1 VAKTDEK
8 VMALVEEELK
18 KNPEAGVDELYDKAK
33 ELSPAVGKLTR
44 RQFHARYPLQ
54 VKRRS
59 QRAAGGAK
67 PGRKP
72 RAGRKVA
79 VRSRRAA
86 PAGDV
91 NRDAIRDALVR
102 FATDVAGADQ
112 KKDLIKV
119 LTGVDR
125 YVDQVVKATG
135 R

>member
-1 VAKTDEK
+1 MAKTDDK

-18 KNPEAGVDELYDKAK
+18 KNPAAGVDELYEKAK
-33 ELSPAVGKLTR
+33 EVSPAVGKLTR

-59 QRAAGGAK
+59 QRSAGAAK
-67 PGRKP
+67 PGRRPAK
-72 RAGRKVA
+72 ARKSL
-79 VRSRRAA
+79 VRQRRAA
-86 PAGDV
+86 ATPDV
-91 NRDAIRDALVR
+91 NREAIRDALVR

-125 YVDQVVKATG
+125 YVDQVVKAAG

>member
-1 VAKTDEK
+1 MAKTDEK
-8 VMALVEEELK
+8 VMALVEDELK
-18 KNPEAGVDELYDKAK
+18 KNPQASVDDLYSKAK
-33 ELSPAVGKLTR
+33 EVSPAVGKLTR

-59 QRAAGGAK
+59 QGG
-67 PGRKP
+67 
-72 RAGRKVA
+72 AGRKRRARKVRGA
-79 VRSRRAA
+79 VKVRGRRRSAA

-91 NRDAIRDALVR
+91 NREAIRDVLIR
-102 FATDVAGADQ
+102 FATDVAGAEE

-119 LTGVDR
+119 MTGVDR